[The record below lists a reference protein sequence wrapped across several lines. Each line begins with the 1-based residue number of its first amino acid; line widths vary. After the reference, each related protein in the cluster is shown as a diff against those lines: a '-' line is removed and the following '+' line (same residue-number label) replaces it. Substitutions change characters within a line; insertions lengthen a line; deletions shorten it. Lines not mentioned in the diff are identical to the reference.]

1 MGKKIEERVAL
12 LEYKLKLERKI
23 SKKNA
28 KSFEIAIEQIVDHVS
43 EQLEGF
49 NKIIENLN
57 IPDIDDEKIGFTQ
70 MASVEVEDDE
80 DVSED

>member
-28 KSFEIAIEQIVDHVS
+28 ESFEVAIEQIVDHVS

-70 MASVEVEDDE
+70 MASVEVEHDE
-80 DVSED
+80 DESED

>member
-23 SKKNA
+23 SKNNA

-43 EQLEGF
+43 EQLESF

-80 DVSED
+80 DISED

>member
-23 SKKNA
+23 SKKNVE
-28 KSFEIAIEQIVDHVS
+28 SFEVAIEQIVDHVS

-70 MASVEVEDDE
+70 MASVEVEHDE
-80 DVSED
+80 DESED

>member
-23 SKKNA
+23 SKKNVE
-28 KSFEIAIEQIVDHVS
+28 SFEVAIEQIVDHVS

-70 MASVEVEDDE
+70 MASVEVEHDE
-80 DVSED
+80 DEYED

>member
-28 KSFEIAIEQIVDHVS
+28 ESFEVAIEQIVDHVS

-70 MASVEVEDDE
+70 MASVEVEHDE
-80 DVSED
+80 DEYED